1 MSFWPVLLTCSGF
14 FKGGGAAM
22 NKIQVGGFIR
32 ISKREAERRYN
43 AGETVRFCACKLS
56 PVNMWG
62 CFCDCKREVFSPIAG
77 DGFNTVVPRNR
88 EFETVVNAFRF
99 YNCNGKTGRYP
110 AFYVREAAQ
119 L

>member
-1 MSFWPVLLTCSGF
+1 
-14 FKGGGAAM
+14 M

-62 CFCDCKREVFSPIAG
+62 CFCDCKRIFQIRITVIQIWQYFKICFPVWAG
-77 DGFNTVVPRNR
+77 DMAYC
-88 EFETVVNAFRF
+88 VNF
-99 YNCNGKTGRYP
+99 GKMG
-110 AFYVREAAQ
+110 
-119 L
+119 

>member
-1 MSFWPVLLTCSGF
+1 
-14 FKGGGAAM
+14 M

-43 AGETVRFCACKLS
+43 AGETVRFCTCKLS

-62 CFCDCKREVFSPIAG
+62 CFCDCKREAFSPIAG

-88 EFETVVNAFRF
+88 EFETVVRRTEQRYFVGMLSADYGCSCTRF
-99 YNCNGKTGRYP
+99 NR
-110 AFYVREAAQ
+110 
-119 L
+119 

>member
-1 MSFWPVLLTCSGF
+1 
-14 FKGGGAAM
+14 M

-43 AGETVRFCACKLS
+43 AGETVRFC
-56 PVNMWG
+56 
-62 CFCDCKREVFSPIAG
+62 DCKREAFSPIAE

-99 YNCNGKTGRYP
+99 YNCNGETGRYP
-110 AFYVREAAQ
+110 AFFVREAAQ

>member
-1 MSFWPVLLTCSGF
+1 
-14 FKGGGAAM
+14 M

-32 ISKREAERRYN
+32 ISKREA
-43 AGETVRFCACKLS
+43 
-56 PVNMWG
+56 
-62 CFCDCKREVFSPIAG
+62 FSPIAG

-88 EFETVVNAFRF
+88 EFETVVNAFQF
-99 YNCNGKTGRYP
+99 YNCNGETGRYP

>member
-1 MSFWPVLLTCSGF
+1 
-14 FKGGGAAM
+14 M

-43 AGETVRFCACKLS
+43 AGETVRFCACNLS

-62 CFCDCKREVFSPIAG
+62 CFCDYKREAFSPIAG

-88 EFETVVNAFRF
+88 EFETVVNAFQF
-99 YNCNGKTGRYP
+99 YNCDNETGRYP

>member
-1 MSFWPVLLTCSGF
+1 
-14 FKGGGAAM
+14 M

-43 AGETVRFCACKLS
+43 AGETVRFCACK
-56 PVNMWG
+56 
-62 CFCDCKREVFSPIAG
+62 REAFSPIAG

-99 YNCNGKTGRYP
+99 YNCNGETGRYP
-110 AFYVREAAQ
+110 AFYVKMEG
-119 L
+119 

>member
-1 MSFWPVLLTCSGF
+1 
-14 FKGGGAAM
+14 M

-43 AGETVRFCACKLS
+43 AG
-56 PVNMWG
+56 
-62 CFCDCKREVFSPIAG
+62 

-88 EFETVVNAFRF
+88 EFETVVNAFQF
-99 YNCNGKTGRYP
+99 YNCNGETGRYP